1 MITKSQNITL
11 DKQARNEIIDF
22 GLRLGQVC
30 WDVYCQSSVGF
41 TRLFMLPSDAARRR
55 ANELFHLG
63 FCARLIICPP
73 TDADTETSDGEMMW
87 KDYLATMDGRVVL
100 GCVAYPDTPEFIL
113 DYAKHFFLEGFVA
126 GTISVRELFKK

>member
-1 MITKSQNITL
+1 MITQNQNITL
-11 DKQARNEIIDF
+11 DEKDRNEIIDF

-30 WDVYCQSSVGF
+30 WDVYCQSPVGF

-63 FCARLIICPP
+63 FAARLIICPP
-73 TDADTETSDGEMMW
+73 TDGDTEMSDGEMMW
-87 KDYLATMDGRVVL
+87 KDYLATMDGRIVL

-126 GTISVRELFKK
+126 GTITVRELFKK